1 VISERYK
8 MAITKKPTR
17 NQTAITPQDQ
27 DRAAQAFISSAG
39 QPPAP
44 AAETAKK
51 VPLMVRFDADVL
63 RRVDE
68 AAKRRGVSRSAW
80 IQFTVSRALDQG
92 EG

>member
-1 VISERYK
+1 
-8 MAITKKPTR
+8 
-17 NQTAITPQDQ
+17 
-27 DRAAQAFISSAG
+27 
-39 QPPAP
+39 
-44 AAETAKK
+44 
-51 VPLMVRFDADVL
+51 MVRFDADVL